1 MNISLLAQQRN
12 LINKIIFVNVRGNL
26 TTFMYF
32 CVAVIL
38 SDYYD
43 LPFNDILNW
52 RRFSIILKEQDVTNL
67 KAVLQSVSDEQYAAL
82 HHSLR
87 RVSVV
92 NSHI

>member
-1 MNISLLAQQRN
+1 MS
-12 LINKIIFVNVRGNL
+12 
-26 TTFMYF
+26 F
-32 CVAVIL
+32 CAAVIL

-52 RRFSIILKEQDVTNL
+52 RRFSIILKEQSVANL

-82 HHSLR
+82 HRSLR